1 MKTRI
6 VQKQFKRK
14 ETKYIVDKKTF
25 ERLEKEL
32 RQYMMADEFAT
43 STITNIYFDNEDF
56 DMIQD
61 SLAKK
66 NGREKI
72 RMRVYDSKP
81 SESSQAFLEIK
92 KKKIKL
98 AINTV

>member
-14 ETKYIVDKKTF
+14 ETKYIVNMDVF
-25 ERLEKEL
+25 VEFEKEL
-32 RQYMMADEFAT
+32 RQHMTEDEFAT

-61 SLAKK
+61 SLAKN
-66 NGREKI
+66 NGREKFVCVC
-72 RMRVYDSKP
+72 MMKFHQKQVKP
-81 SESSQAFLEIK
+81 FGNQEK
-92 KKKIKL
+92 GK
-98 AINTV
+98 

>member
-25 ERLEKEL
+25 ELLEKEL

-43 STITNIYFDNEDF
+43 STITNI
-56 DMIQD
+56 
-61 SLAKK
+61 
-66 NGREKI
+66 
-72 RMRVYDSKP
+72 
-81 SESSQAFLEIK
+81 
-92 KKKIKL
+92 
-98 AINTV
+98 